1 MKKFLS
7 LFLAIALI
15 ACLCACGTQPAQ
27 TQPSEQQ
34 PAQQPAQNEPA
45 APAEETTGETIHLKV
60 WGSQPDQELL
70 KELCEAFAADK
81 LGIINAAF
89 LNFCFHIVTCANF
102 DNIF

>member
-45 APAEETTGETIHLKV
+45 APAEEATGETIHLKV

-70 KELCEAFAADK
+70 KELCEAFAAEHPENTW
-81 LGIINAAF
+81 GG
-89 LNFCFHIVTCANF
+89 
-102 DNIF
+102 